1 VRKWGFWHN
10 VGMDRTTLIQSIR
23 QKYAAVQGVLH
34 ERGRRIW
41 AASEASQLGWGGVSL
56 VEEAIGISHTTIRR
70 GLREIQSD
78 QVENLPQERSRLQG
92 GGRNNVETIYS
103 DIREQLDMLI
113 DPVTRGDPE
122 SPLRWTCKST
132 RRLSE
137 ELQNRRIHVSHSSVR
152 HLLYDMGYSL
162 QANRKTREGEDHPDR
177 NAQFL
182 YISDQVKTFLHAD
195 QPVISVDTKKKENP
209 GNYSNKGREYRP
221 KGKPIE
227 TNTHDFPN
235 EELGTAIPYGVY
247 DIAKNEGWV
256 SIGINHD
263 TAQFAANSIRRWR
276 MEMGQYRFPQAKRL
290 LITADG
296 GGSNSHRT
304 RLGKVVLRELSN
316 DLKLNITVC
325 HFPPGTSKWNKIEH
339 RLFSF
344 ISQNWRG
351 QPLYDLMT
359 VVNLISHTTTNEGLT
374 VRCAVDDTKYEKG
387 IKVTDAELEAV
398 GVNKHDFHGDWNYT
412 FHKRKF
418 R

>member
-1 VRKWGFWHN
+1 MEKAIVIQLI
-10 VGMDRTTLIQSIR
+10 RTKYEGIR
-23 QKYAAVQGVLH
+23 PVLH

-41 AASEASQLGWGGVSL
+41 AASEAQQLGRGGITL
-56 VEEAIGISHTTIRR
+56 VGEAIGMSHSTIRR
-70 GLREIQSD
+70 GIREIQSEK
-78 QVENLPQERSRLQG
+78 VEKLPQARSRLQG
-92 GGRNNVETIYS
+92 GGRKKAQTIYT
-103 DIREQLDMLI
+103 DIHKQLDALI

-132 RRLSE
+132 RRLAE
-137 ELQNRRIHVSHSSVR
+137 ELQKRNIYISHSTVSQI
-152 HLLYDMGYSL
+152 LSEMGYSL
-162 QANRKTREGEDHPDR
+162 QANRKTREGIDNPDR

-182 YISDQVKTFLHAD
+182 YINDCVKSFLDAD
-195 QPVISVDTKKKENP
+195 QPVISVDTKKKENL

-221 KGKPIE
+221 KGKPLA

-235 EELGTAIPYGVY
+235 KELGKAIPYGVY

-276 MEMGQYRFPQAKRL
+276 TEMGQYRFPKAKRL
-290 LITADG
+290 LVTADA

-304 RLGKVVLRELSN
+304 RLWKLSLRELSN
-316 DLKLNITVC
+316 DLKLDITVC

-351 QPLYDLMT
+351 QPLYDLTT
-359 VVNLISHTTTNEGLT
+359 VVNLISHTTTREGLI

-387 IKVTDAELEAV
+387 IKVTDDEVKDV
-398 GVNKHDFHGDWNYT
+398 GVKKHDFHGEWNYT
-412 FHKRKF
+412 IKKHKMR
-418 R
+418 